1 MRRSRLIFD
10 VFQIASVALLFV
22 YLFSRRGPWDAQ
34 RDLGMA
40 LILIGLLGI
49 AIARFQ
55 LGGSFSIVP
64 QARQLVTH
72 GLYSRIRNPIY
83 FFGTILFA
91 GLIIFLHRPILW
103 ILFVVMVILQMIR
116 ARREAQV
123 LEAAFG
129 DAYREYR
136 RKTWF

>member
-22 YLFSRRGPWDAQ
+22 YLFSQRGPWDAQ